1 MPRDHNYTKE
11 KKTDTF
17 RKNEGDIVKIV
28 LFNIKMTLCEHASAL
43 AISLS
48 KL

>member
-1 MPRDHNYTKE
+1 MIITQR

-17 RKNEGDIVKIV
+17 RKNVGDIIRIV